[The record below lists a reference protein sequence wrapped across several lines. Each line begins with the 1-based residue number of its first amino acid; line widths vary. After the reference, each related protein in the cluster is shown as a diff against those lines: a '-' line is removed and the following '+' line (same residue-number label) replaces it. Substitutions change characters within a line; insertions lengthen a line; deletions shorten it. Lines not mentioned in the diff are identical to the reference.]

1 MTVRKEDDS
10 ADMKI
15 VLINP
20 PWYFAGADDKIISQ
34 NLAIG
39 YLAGFL
45 RSQNIEVAI
54 IDSLAD
60 GFSNHERVNRNDKEY
75 IQVGLSYSDICAR
88 IGSDVTHVG
97 ITVPFSHLAPISR
110 QLAKAVKELDNKLQV
125 VIGGVFPSTFPEEAL
140 TGNVDYVVRGEG
152 EQSLLALMKGQEPAE
167 IRGLVYKKNG
177 IVHNNGVS
185 LSIAN
190 LDEIP
195 FPARDMLPVEKYF
208 SLSPRMESN
217 KRTFSMITS
226 RGCPYDCNFCSVHS
240 VYGYKWRG
248 RSPSNVIAE
257 VEMLVRNY
265 NINHIEFEDD
275 NLTLNKER
283 AESIF
288 DGLINLK
295 RDITW
300 SAHNGV
306 RVDMLD
312 KKLIKKMGKSGCV
325 RLNLAIESG
334 NKSVL
339 NYMNKKL
346 SLEKVVEVVRYCS
359 EEKIRTIGFLLVG
372 YPGETKESFAETL
385 AFFKKLLSM
394 GLNGVAPFIVN
405 PYPGTKLYDNC
416 RRNNLLTKQID
427 IDHFFSVWDA
437 NDILISTDKFNKDD
451 VALWFESANN
461 INNPYLAHLRGF
473 IRKHTTRQQR
483 CNIKSVIGNIA
494 HKCRIVKKGNVR

>member
-1 MTVRKEDDS
+1 
-10 ADMKI
+10 MKI

-20 PWYFAGADDKIISQ
+20 PWYFASANDKIISQ

-60 GFSNHERVNRNDKEY
+60 GFSNYKKINRNDQEY
-75 IQVGLSYSDICAR
+75 VQAGLSYPDICAR
-88 IGSDVTHVG
+88 IGTDVTHVG
-97 ITVPFSHLAPISR
+97 ITVPFSHLATISR
-110 QLAKAVKELDNKLQV
+110 QLAKAVKESNDKLKV
-125 VIGGVFPSTFPEEAL
+125 VLGGVFPSTFPEEAL
-140 TGNVDYVVRGEG
+140 TESVDYVVRGEG
-152 EQSLLALMKGQEPAE
+152 EQPLLALMKGLEPE
-167 IRGLVYKKNG
+167 TIPGLVYKKNG
-177 IVHNNGVS
+177 TVHNNGVA
-185 LSIAN
+185 LPITN

-195 FPARDMLPVEKYF
+195 FPARDLMPVEKYF
-208 SLSPRMESN
+208 SLSPRREKN
-217 KRTFSMITS
+217 KRAFSMITS

-248 RSPSNVIAE
+248 RSPANVIEE
-257 VEMLVRNY
+257 VKMMAHNY

-306 RVDMLD
+306 RVDTLD
-312 KKLIKKMGKSGCV
+312 KNLIKKMGKSGCI

-334 NKSVL
+334 NKIVL
-339 NYMNKKL
+339 NSMNKKL
-346 SLEKVVEVVRYCS
+346 SLEKIVEAVRYCS
-359 EEKIRTIGFLLVG
+359 EEKIRTTGFLLVG
-372 YPGETKESFAETL
+372 YPGETKETFTETL
-385 AFFKKLLSM
+385 AFFKKLIGL

-405 PYPGTKLYDNC
+405 PYPGTKLYDHC
-416 RRNNLLTKQID
+416 KRNNLLTKQID
-427 IDHFFSVWDA
+427 IDHFFSVSDTD
-437 NDILISTDKFNKDD
+437 NILISTDKFNKDD
-451 VALWFESANN
+451 VASWFESANN
-461 INNPYLAHLRGF
+461 INNNCLTYFKKVIKKYVP
-473 IRKHTTRQQR
+473 KQQID
-483 CNIKSVIGNIA
+483 NIKSAIKNLA
-494 HKCRIVKKGNVR
+494 DKCKITKKR

>member
-1 MTVRKEDDS
+1 
-10 ADMKI
+10 MKI

-20 PWYFAGADDKIISQ
+20 PWYFANANDKIISQ

-45 RSQNIEVAI
+45 RSKNIEVSI

-60 GFSNHERVNRNDKEY
+60 GFSNHNMVNRNGKEC
-75 IQVGLSYSDICAR
+75 IQVGLSFSDICAR
-88 IGSDVTHVG
+88 IGPDVTHVG
-97 ITVPFSHLAPISR
+97 ITVPFSHLAPVSR
-110 QLAKAVKELDNKLQV
+110 QLAKAIKELDNRLKV
-125 VIGGVFPSTFPEEAL
+125 VMGGVFPSTFPEEAL
-140 TGNVDYVVRGEG
+140 TESVDYVVRGEG
-152 EQSLLALMKGQEPAE
+152 EQPLLALMEGLEPAV

-185 LSIAN
+185 LPISN
-190 LDEIP
+190 LDKIP
-195 FPARDMLPVEKYF
+195 FPARDILPVEKYF
-208 SLSPRMESN
+208 SLSPRMERN
-217 KRTFSMITS
+217 KKAFSMITS

-240 VYGYKWRG
+240 VCGYKWRG
-248 RSPSNVIAE
+248 RSPSNVIEE
-257 VEMLVRNY
+257 VEMMVRNY
-265 NINHIEFEDD
+265 NINHVEFEDD

-288 DGLINLK
+288 DGLTNLK

-306 RVDMLD
+306 RVDTLD

-339 NYMNKKL
+339 NHMNKKL
-346 SLEKVVEVVRYCS
+346 SLEKVVEVVRYCG
-359 EEKIRTIGFLLVG
+359 EEKICTTGFLLVG
-372 YPGETKESFAETL
+372 YPGETKKSFAETL
-385 AFFKKLLSM
+385 AFFKKLMGL

-405 PYPGTKLYDNC
+405 PYPGTRLYDNC
-416 RRNNLLTKQID
+416 KRNNLLTKQID
-427 IDHFFSVWDA
+427 IDHFFSVSDA

-451 VALWFESANN
+451 VALWFELANN
-461 INNPYLAHLRGF
+461 INNPRLAYVKQF
-473 IRKHTTRQQR
+473 VKKHIPKQQR
-483 CNIKSVIGNIA
+483 DKIKSAIKRTMKVLKINNIFCSIA
-494 HKCRIVKKGNVR
+494 SANKK